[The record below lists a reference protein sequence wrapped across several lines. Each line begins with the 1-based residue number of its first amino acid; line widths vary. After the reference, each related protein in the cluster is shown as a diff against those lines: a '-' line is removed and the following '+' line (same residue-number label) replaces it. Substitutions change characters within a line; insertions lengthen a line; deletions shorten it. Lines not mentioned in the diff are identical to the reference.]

1 MSKMDCANIIKLK
14 DVVKTLNNIYIV
26 MELVNG
32 GDLEMLKQI
41 RDRPFSEVEAR
52 NILIDLVNAF
62 KTFNDLKV
70 MHRDLK
76 LPNILI

>member
-1 MSKMDCANIIKLK
+1 MDCANIIKLK